1 MHDITS
7 HSPLP
12 ISFLFLAVHFCFK
25 VIRVFF
31 SFSSSLKLQEIVC
44 KQTKQSWINI
54 DAQLKIA
61 LKIGIQVDN
70 QLILHDERNQPSA
83 YVRLTL
89 ENA

>member
-31 SFSSSLKLQEIVC
+31 SFSSSLKLREIVC

-70 QLILHDERNQPSA
+70 QLILHDERNQHSA
-83 YVRLTL
+83 YVRLTV